1 MRGRFR
7 AFDRCWHSS
16 AWLTGSLCSSV
27 VSMAGLVAFGCV
39 VEGGLGRQGAA
50 GVVVDAEVGGR
61 DWVAARE

>member
-1 MRGRFR
+1 M
-7 AFDRCWHSS
+7 
-16 AWLTGSLCSSV
+16 
-27 VSMAGLVAFGCV
+27 SMAGLVAFGCV